1 MDPISIEEALESP
14 EAGEWK
20 KTMREEIDALISNK
34 TWTIVERPKDKRVI
48 GSKWVLRTKFKTDGS
63 IKRRKARL
71 VARGFAQRKDL
82 DYFET
87 FAPVARPE
95 SVRIIALAAEKNL
108 EVHQLDFVSAY
119 LNGEI
124 KEEIYL
130 EIPNLLSEITED
142 NKMPK
147 SFKNK
152 VFRLNKALY
161 GLKQSGRCWF
171 TKLDEKLKGMSFK
184 QLSADHC
191 VFYVYNETNISV
203 SSLFTL
209 TT

>member
-1 MDPISIEEALESP
+1 M
-14 EAGEWK
+14 
-20 KTMREEIDALISNK
+20 
-34 TWTIVERPKDKRVI
+34 
-48 GSKWVLRTKFKTDGS
+48 RTKFKTDGS
-63 IKRRKARL
+63 IERRKARL

-87 FAPVARPE
+87 FPPVARSE
-95 SVRIIALAAEKNL
+95 SVRMVMALAAEKNF
-108 EVHQLDFVSAY
+108 EVRQLDFVSAY

-142 NKMPK
+142 NKMSK

-152 VFRLNKALY
+152 IFRLNKALY

-171 TKLDEKLKGMSFK
+171 TKLGEKLKGMSFK

-191 VFYVYNETNISV
+191 VYYQRDKHLSIIVIYVDDLIVASNSNEKLRDIKKKLSIFKMKD
-203 SSLFTL
+203 LGPIDQCLGIKF
-209 TT
+209 